1 MRDYIQM
8 FFDFVGIF
16 FILYMI
22 GYATFLF
29 LSVTVGSSV
38 LYGTK
43 RRNMLKNEL
52 SNDYYIPVSVIIPA
66 YNEAVTIE
74 STIRSLLALDYRLY
88 EIIVVDDGST
98 DDTAAVV
105 RETFQ
110 MKPVHRP
117 IQRRVKCQPTEGVF
131 ENAFLQST
139 DYPGGKEK
147 RRQGGCS
154 QYGYQYV
161 KISVFSLSGC

>member
-66 YNEAVTIE
+66 YNEAVTI
-74 STIRSLLALDYRLY
+74 
-88 EIIVVDDGST
+88 
-98 DDTAAVV
+98 
-105 RETFQ
+105 
-110 MKPVHRP
+110 
-117 IQRRVKCQPTEGVF
+117 
-131 ENAFLQST
+131 
-139 DYPGGKEK
+139 
-147 RRQGGCS
+147 
-154 QYGYQYV
+154 
-161 KISVFSLSGC
+161 

>member
-1 MRDYIQM
+1 MIITYRYPSSFRHIMRR
-8 FFDFVGIF
+8 
-16 FILYMI
+16 LP
-22 GYATFLF
+22 
-29 LSVTVGSSV
+29 S
-38 LYGTK
+38 
-43 RRNMLKNEL
+43 R
-52 SNDYYIPVSVIIPA
+52 
-66 YNEAVTIE
+66 

-131 ENAFLQST
+131 ETHSFKVPITLVVKKN
-139 DYPGGKEK
+139 GGKADALNM
-147 RRQGGCS
+147 GI
-154 QYGYQYV
+154 QYV
-161 KISVFSLSGC
+161 KISVFSVS

>member
-1 MRDYIQM
+1 MRDYIQI
-8 FFDFVGIF
+8 FFDFVGFF

-29 LSVTVGSSV
+29 LSVTVGSSA

-88 EIIVVDDGST
+88 EIIVVDDGFYGRY
-98 DDTAAVV
+98 V
-105 RETFQ
+105 
-110 MKPVHRP
+110 
-117 IQRRVKCQPTEGVF
+117 
-131 ENAFLQST
+131 
-139 DYPGGKEK
+139 
-147 RRQGGCS
+147 GCS
-154 QYGYQYV
+154 EGD
-161 KISVFSLSGC
+161 LSDAARSQADSAADKVSADRRGV